1 MRKYK
6 ILSGSLYHTL
16 DLRVFFIVACLMT
29 GFTYLS
35 CTCNHTSNEE
45 EGPSPGH
52 TPAEELSTFELSP
65 GLKIQLVAAE
75 PMVQDP
81 VVITFDPDGRL
92 WVVEMRGFMPE
103 INGKGE
109 KEPVGRVSV
118 LEDTDSDGQMDVSKI
133 YIDSLIMPRAMALI
147 PGGAL
152 VVENEALWLTN
163 DLDGDLQA
171 DTKTLL
177 DSAYAGGPSPEHS
190 GNGLWRNIDNWYYN
204 ARSRFRYHLIEGK
217 WQRDSTEFRGQ
228 WGISHD
234 DEGRLYYNYNW
245 SQLHADLVPPNYL
258 SRNKNHTPT
267 TGIDH
272 GLTIDR
278 RIYPIR
284 PNPAVNRGYIPG
296 TLDKEGRLLE
306 FTAACSPLFY
316 RGTALPKE
324 YYGNV
329 FVCEPSGNLIKRNIV
344 EEKGFLLT
352 AHDPTP
358 GKEFLASTDERF
370 RPVYLATGP
379 DGALY
384 VADMYRGLVQ
394 HGTYVTPYLREQT
407 IKRKLVQPINRGRI
421 WRIVPENWKP
431 SRPKRLSDASLEEL
445 INILSHP
452 DGWYRDMAQ
461 RLLVERGD
469 KNVSKPLTDLA
480 LKGENQLGRF
490 HALWTMEG
498 LKLIAPDLLFQLL
511 QDPNPLIGTT
521 AIRLLEPIAKTNKGV
536 RVKLGEEL
544 LKIWGNASIKQ
555 ILQITLTAS
564 ILNQKISHQ
573 LLAGITERYDTSALI
588 RDAVLSSL
596 QNQEFVFLQRLWKSS
611 SWQRQEPTKEI
622 FLEMLTASIVRKR
635 NRTEL
640 TSLLSMLDVKDFFGW
655 KEKAVLTAISIQGKN
670 AKIKPVR
677 LSSAP
682 RILTRPDIKNEPPRL
697 HALKAMFEWPGHVA
711 DTSSVQTQNPLNES
725 DQKQFV
731 SGRQLYLTTC
741 SGCHGIDGAGLNRF
755 APPLIGSDWVLGDEK
770 RLVLVILHG
779 MEGPVEVNGKLYD
792 APGIFP
798 VMPAHS
804 TLDDR
809 SISSILTYIRNEWSN
824 TAGPVSSRM
833 VSTIRHTT
841 QGRVVPWTAAE
852 LNKHILDTRGDDGK

>member
-1 MRKYK
+1 MKKYRTF
-6 ILSGSLYHTL
+6 IGALSHSPGLKT
-16 DLRVFFIVACLMT
+16 FFIGVCFII
-29 GFTYLS
+29 GFLYVS
-35 CTCNHTSNEE
+35 CTNNPAIHENQE
-45 EGPSPGH
+45 PSPEH
-52 TPAEELSTFELSP
+52 TPAEELSTFELSS

-92 WVVEMRGFMPE
+92 WVVEMRGFMPD

-109 KEPVGRVSV
+109 HEPVGRVSV
-118 LEDTDSDGQMDVSKI
+118 LEDTNYDGQMDVSTI
-133 YIDSLIMPRAMALI
+133 YIDSLIMPRAIALV

-152 VVENEALWLTN
+152 IAENESLWLTQ
-163 DLDGDLQA
+163 DLNGDLHA

-204 ARSRFRYHLIEGK
+204 ARSIFRYHLIDGK

-234 DEGRLYYNYNW
+234 DKGRLYYNYNW

-306 FTAACSPLFY
+306 FTAACSPFFY

-344 EEKGFLLT
+344 VEKELLLM

-370 RPVYLATGP
+370 RPVHLASGP

-394 HGTYVTPYLREQT
+394 HGSYVTPYLREQT
-407 IKRKLVQPINRGRI
+407 IKRKLFQPINRGRI
-421 WRIVPENWKP
+421 WRIIPENWEP
-431 SRPKRLSDASLEEL
+431 SRPKKLSDASLEEL
-445 INILSHP
+445 ISTLSHP

-469 KNVSKPLTDLA
+469 KTISKPLTDLA
-480 LKGENQLGRF
+480 LKGDNPLGRF

-498 LKLIAPDLLFQLL
+498 LNLIAPDLLFQLL
-511 QDPNPLIGTT
+511 VDRNPLVRTT
-521 AIRLLEPIAKTNKGV
+521 AVRLLEPLANENKTV
-536 RVKLGEEL
+536 RLKLGEEL
-544 LKIWGNASIKQ
+544 LKILRNAPIEQ
-555 ILQITLTAS
+555 ILQITLAAN
-564 ILNQKISHQ
+564 ILDQKISHQ
-573 LLAGITERYDTSALI
+573 LLEGIAQRFDTSALI

-596 QNQEFVFLQRLWKSS
+596 QNQEFAFLQRLWKSS
-611 SWQRQEPTKEI
+611 FWQRHEPAKEI
-622 FLEMLTASIVRKR
+622 FLEMLTTSIVRKR
-635 NRTEL
+635 DRTEL
-640 TSLLSMLDVKDFFGW
+640 SSLLSMLDVKDSFDW
-655 KEKAVLTAISIQGKN
+655 KEKAVLTGISIQGKN
-670 AKIKPVR
+670 TKMKPIH
-677 LSSAP
+677 LPSAP
-682 RILTRPDIKNEPPRL
+682 RILTRQDIKKERSL
-697 HALKAMFEWPGHVA
+697 LDALIAMFEWPGHVA
-711 DTSSVQTQNPLNES
+711 DTNNVQTQNPLSES
-725 DQKQFV
+725 EQKHFV
-731 SGRQLYLTTC
+731 LGRQLYLTTC
-741 SGCHGIDGAGLNRF
+741 AGCHGTDGAGLNRF
-755 APPLIGSDWVLGDEK
+755 APPLIGSDWVIGNKK
-770 RLVLVILHG
+770 RLVLLLLHG
-779 MEGPVEVNGKLYD
+779 MEGPMEVNGKRYD
-792 APGIFP
+792 APDILP

-804 TLDDR
+804 TLEDG
-809 SISSILTYIRNEWSN
+809 SISSILTYIRNEWGH
-824 TAGPVSSRM
+824 TAGPVSRGE
-833 VSTIRHTT
+833 VGKTRHTS
-841 QGRVVPWTAAE
+841 QGRVAPWTAAE
-852 LNKHILDTRGDDGK
+852 LNKHILESKDTDDK